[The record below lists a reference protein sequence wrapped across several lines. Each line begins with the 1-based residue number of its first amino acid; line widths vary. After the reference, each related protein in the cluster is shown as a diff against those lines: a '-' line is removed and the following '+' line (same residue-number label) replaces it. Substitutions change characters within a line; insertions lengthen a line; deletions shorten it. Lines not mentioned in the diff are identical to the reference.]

1 MLISMK
7 SSLLII
13 FFSSFLQILGIFIVT
28 FLILHLLPGDPIQ
41 VMLGESASLADKV
54 KIRAELGL
62 DQPIYKQMA
71 NSFFQIIHGDF
82 GNSILTG
89 VPIKEQIVIAMKNT
103 YILAL
108 AALFIAIIFGLSGGI
123 IAAKYKD
130 SLLDKMIV
138 SSSLFFISIPHFFL
152 GPLLMLCLSIWLGWL
167 PISGMESSFS
177 IVLPALTLSLGM
189 LAIIIKMTR
198 NCMIEIIN
206 SDAVRTARAKGLS
219 EWSITINHIFRLV
232 LIPLITIIGMQ
243 FGSLLSGAIIT
254 ETLFSWD
261 GLGML
266 LVNSI
271 QSRDYP
277 ITQACIFIIAISYVL
292 VNLITEIFYKIVDP
306 RMRDT

>member
-1 MLISMK
+1 MK

-41 VMLGESASLADKV
+41 VMLGESASLSDQV

-71 NSFFQIIHGDF
+71 NSFFQIIHGNF

-103 YILAL
+103 YRLAL

-206 SDAVRTARAKGLS
+206 SDIVRTARAKGLS

-292 VNLITEIFYKIVDP
+292 VNLITEVFYKIVDP

>member
-1 MLISMK
+1 MK
-7 SSLLII
+7 NNFSII
-13 FFSSFLQILGIFIVT
+13 FFSSFLQVLGIFIIT

-41 VMLGESASLADKV
+41 VMLGESAALSDQV
-54 KIRAELGL
+54 KLRAELGL
-62 DQPIYKQMA
+62 DQPIYKQIF
-71 NSFFQIIHGDF
+71 NSFSQIMHGDF

-89 VPIKEQIVIAMKNT
+89 MPIKEQIVFAMKNT

-108 AALFIAIIFGLSGGI
+108 MALFIAITFGITGGVV
-123 IAAKYKD
+123 AAKYRD
-130 SLLDKMIV
+130 SFLDKIIIN
-138 SSSLFFISIPHFFL
+138 SSLFFISIPHFFL
-152 GPLLMLCLSIWLGWL
+152 GPLLILCLSIWLGWL
-167 PISGMESSFS
+167 PISGMDSPFS

-198 NCMIEIIN
+198 NCMIEIMD

-219 EWSITINHIFRLV
+219 EWSITIHHVFRLV

-261 GLGML
+261 GLGLL

-271 QSRDYP
+271 QMRDYP
-277 ITQACIFIIAISYVL
+277 ITQACIFVIAISYVL
-292 VNLITEIFYKIVDP
+292 VNLFTEILYKIVDP
-306 RMRDT
+306 RMRNI

>member
-1 MLISMK
+1 MK

-13 FFSSFLQILGIFIVT
+13 FFSSFLQILGIFILT

-41 VMLGESASLADKV
+41 VMLGESGSLADKV

-71 NSFFQIIHGDF
+71 NSFFQIIHGNF

-206 SDAVRTARAKGLS
+206 SDIVRTARAKGLS

-292 VNLITEIFYKIVDP
+292 VNLITEVFYKIVDP

>member
-41 VMLGESASLADKV
+41 VMLGESGSLADKV

-71 NSFFQIIHGDF
+71 NSFFQIIHGNF

-206 SDAVRTARAKGLS
+206 SDIVRTARAKGLS

>member
-1 MLISMK
+1 MK
-7 SSLLII
+7 NNFPVI
-13 FFSSFLQILGIFIVT
+13 FFSSFLQVLGIFIIT

-41 VMLGESASLADKV
+41 VMLGESASLSDQV
-54 KIRAELGL
+54 KLRAELGL
-62 DQPIYKQMA
+62 DQPIYKQILH
-71 NSFFQIIHGDF
+71 SFSQIMHGDF

-108 AALFIAIIFGLSGGI
+108 TALSIAIIFGITGGV
-123 IAAKYKD
+123 IAAKYKN
-130 SLLDKMIV
+130 SFLDKLIIN
-138 SSSLFFISIPHFFL
+138 SSLFFISIPHFFL

-167 PISGMESSFS
+167 PISGMESPLS

-198 NCMIEIIN
+198 NCMIEIVD
-206 SDAVRTARAKGLS
+206 SDTVRTARAKGMQ
-219 EWSITINHIFRLV
+219 EWSITINHVFRLV

-254 ETLFSWD
+254 ETLFSWN

-271 QSRDYP
+271 QMRDYP
-277 ITQACIFIIAISYVL
+277 ITQACIFVIAISYVL
-292 VNLITEIFYKIVDP
+292 VNLFTEILYKIVDP
-306 RMRDT
+306 RMRDI

>member
-1 MLISMK
+1 MK
-7 SSLLII
+7 NNFPII
-13 FFSSFLQILGIFIVT
+13 FFSSFLQVLGIFIIT

-41 VMLGESASLADKV
+41 VMLGESAALSDQV
-54 KIRAELGL
+54 KLRAELGL
-62 DQPIYKQMA
+62 DQPIYKQIF
-71 NSFFQIIHGDF
+71 NSFSQIMHGDF

-89 VPIKEQIVIAMKNT
+89 MPIKEQIVFAMKNT

-108 AALFIAIIFGLSGGI
+108 MALFIAITFGITGGVV
-123 IAAKYKD
+123 AAKYRD
-130 SLLDKMIV
+130 SFLDKIIIN
-138 SSSLFFISIPHFFL
+138 SSLFFISIPHFFL

-167 PISGMESSFS
+167 PISGMDSPFS

-198 NCMIEIIN
+198 NCMIEIMD
-206 SDAVRTARAKGLS
+206 SDAVRTARAKGMK
-219 EWSITINHIFRLV
+219 EWSITIHHVFRLV

-261 GLGML
+261 GLGLL

-271 QSRDYP
+271 QMRDYP
-277 ITQACIFIIAISYVL
+277 ITQACIFVIAISYVL
-292 VNLITEIFYKIVDP
+292 VNLFTEILYKIVDP
-306 RMRDT
+306 RMRNI

>member
-7 SSLLII
+7 SSLPII
-13 FFSSFLQILGIFIVT
+13 FFSFFLQILGIFIVT

-71 NSFFQIIHGDF
+71 NSFFQIIHGNF

-206 SDAVRTARAKGLS
+206 SDTVRTARAKGLS

>member
-1 MLISMK
+1 MK
-7 SSLLII
+7 SSLPII

-41 VMLGESASLADKV
+41 VMLGESASLSDQF

-71 NSFFQIIHGDF
+71 NSFFQIIHGNF

-206 SDAVRTARAKGLS
+206 SDIVRTARAKGLS
-219 EWSITINHIFRLV
+219 EWSVTINHIFRLV

-292 VNLITEIFYKIVDP
+292 VNLLTEIFYKIVDP

>member
-7 SSLLII
+7 SSLLVI

-71 NSFFQIIHGDF
+71 NSFFQIIHGNF

-177 IVLPALTLSLGM
+177 IVLPALTLSLGI

-198 NCMIEIIN
+198 NCMIEIID

-277 ITQACIFIIAISYVL
+277 ITQTCIFIIAISYVL
-292 VNLITEIFYKIVDP
+292 VNLLTEIFYKIVDP

>member
-1 MLISMK
+1 MK

-71 NSFFQIIHGDF
+71 NSFFQIIHGNF

-206 SDAVRTARAKGLS
+206 SDIVRTARAKGLS

>member
-1 MLISMK
+1 MKNNFPLI
-7 SSLLII
+7 
-13 FFSSFLQILGIFIVT
+13 FASSFLQVLGIFIIT

-41 VMLGESASLADKV
+41 VMLGESAALSDQV
-54 KIRAELGL
+54 KLRAELGL
-62 DQPIYKQMA
+62 DQPIYKQIF
-71 NSFFQIIHGDF
+71 NSFSQITHGDF

-89 VPIKEQIVIAMKNT
+89 MPIKDQIVIAIKNT

-108 AALFIAIIFGLSGGI
+108 MALSIAIIFGITGGVV
-123 IAAKYKD
+123 AAKYRD
-130 SLLDKMIV
+130 SFLDKIIIN
-138 SSSLFFISIPHFFL
+138 SSLFFISIPHFFL

-167 PISGMESSFS
+167 PISGMDSPFS

-198 NCMIEIIN
+198 NCMIEIMD
-206 SDAVRTARAKGLS
+206 SDAVRTARAKGMK
-219 EWSITINHIFRLV
+219 EWSITIHHVFRLV

-261 GLGML
+261 GLGLL

-271 QSRDYP
+271 QMRDYP
-277 ITQACIFIIAISYVL
+277 ITQACIFVIAISYVL
-292 VNLITEIFYKIVDP
+292 VNLFTEILYKIVDP
-306 RMRDT
+306 RMRNI

>member
-1 MLISMK
+1 MK

-13 FFSSFLQILGIFIVT
+13 FFSSFLQILGIFILT

-41 VMLGESASLADKV
+41 VMLGESGSLADKV

-71 NSFFQIIHGDF
+71 NSFFQIIHGNF

-206 SDAVRTARAKGLS
+206 SDIVRTARAKGLS

>member
-1 MLISMK
+1 MK
-7 SSLLII
+7 NNFSII
-13 FFSSFLQILGIFIVT
+13 FFSSFLQVLGIFIIT

-41 VMLGESASLADKV
+41 VMLGESAALSDQV
-54 KIRAELGL
+54 KLRAELGL
-62 DQPIYKQMA
+62 DQPIYKQIF
-71 NSFFQIIHGDF
+71 NSFSQIIHGDF

-89 VPIKEQIVIAMKNT
+89 MPIKEQIVFAMKNT

-108 AALFIAIIFGLSGGI
+108 MALFIAITFGITGGVV
-123 IAAKYKD
+123 AAKYRD
-130 SLLDKMIV
+130 SFLDKIIIN
-138 SSSLFFISIPHFFL
+138 SSLFFISIPHFFL

-167 PISGMESSFS
+167 PISGMDSPFS

-198 NCMIEIIN
+198 NCMIEIMD
-206 SDAVRTARAKGLS
+206 SDAVRTARAKGMK
-219 EWSITINHIFRLV
+219 EWSITIHHVFRLV

-261 GLGML
+261 GLGLL

-271 QSRDYP
+271 QMRDYP
-277 ITQACIFIIAISYVL
+277 ITQACIFVIAISYVL
-292 VNLITEIFYKIVDP
+292 VNLFTEILYKIVDP
-306 RMRDT
+306 RMRNI

>member
-1 MLISMK
+1 MK
-7 SSLLII
+7 SSLPII

-41 VMLGESASLADKV
+41 VMLGESASLSDQFKL
-54 KIRAELGL
+54 RAELGL

-71 NSFFQIIHGDF
+71 NSFFQIIHGNF

-130 SLLDKMIV
+130 SLLDKIIV

-152 GPLLMLCLSIWLGWL
+152 GPLLMLCLSIWFGWL

-206 SDAVRTARAKGLS
+206 SDTVRTARAKGLS

-292 VNLITEIFYKIVDP
+292 VNLLTEIFYKIVDP